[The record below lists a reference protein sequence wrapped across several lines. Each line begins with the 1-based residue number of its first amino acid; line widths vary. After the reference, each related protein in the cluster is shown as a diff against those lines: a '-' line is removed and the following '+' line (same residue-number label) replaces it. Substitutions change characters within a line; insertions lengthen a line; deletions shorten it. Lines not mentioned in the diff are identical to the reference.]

1 MSALAVPNRIE
12 AYRERLSDFHEVE
25 DFIGEIA
32 ELLTHVADAL
42 SGNPDEID
50 VSPGAPAS
58 IQSLNVDER
67 DWPSF
72 SRLQLLMQTWRD
84 RRRTLLAAWDALS
97 ARERAAEPLP
107 PFGSTDPTRPLV

>member
-1 MSALAVPNRIE
+1 MSALAVPDRLE
-12 AYRERLSDFHEVE
+12 AYRDRLSDFHEVE

-50 VSPGAPAS
+50 VSPHAPAS

-72 SRLQLLMQTWRD
+72 SRLQSLLQTWRD
-84 RRRTLLAAWDALS
+84 RRQSLLSAWYALS
-97 ARERAAEPLP
+97 PREREAQPLP